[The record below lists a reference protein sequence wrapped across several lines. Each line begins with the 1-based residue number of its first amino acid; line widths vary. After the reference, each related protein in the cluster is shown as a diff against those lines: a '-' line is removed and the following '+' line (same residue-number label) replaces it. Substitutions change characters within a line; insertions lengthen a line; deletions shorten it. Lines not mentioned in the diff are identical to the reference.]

1 MKLFFMK
8 RLILIFAML
17 IVIVFYAK
25 AQTDIQTS
33 IVTANGIF
41 TVSKTNDGRDMI
53 MMSIA
58 CWDEM
63 MAGTKFC
70 SGNLP
75 ASTERKFCI
84 EIADKKYGLCKKGI
98 GFGCSVF
105 DCDTGPCPLAN
116 LVNNENRICEVAV
129 RKIKGS
135 VKIIFIDNVDWL
147 SLQNNIPGMD
157 H

>member
-1 MKLFFMK
+1 MK
-8 RLILIFAML
+8 RLTLTLAML
-17 IVIVFYAK
+17 IVIVFYAT

-33 IVTANGIF
+33 IITASGIF

-53 MMSIA
+53 LLSIA
-58 CWDEM
+58 SWDEM
-63 MAGTKFC
+63 MAGTKYC

-75 ASTERKFCI
+75 ASTEKKFCM

-105 DCDTGPCPLAN
+105 DCVTGPCPLPN
-116 LVNNENRICEVAV
+116 RVNNENRICEVAV

-147 SLQNNIPGMD
+147 SLQSNKPGMD